1 MYNPPLVY
9 RTFKNFLKISIYILK
24 KKNPQ
29 PLKMA
34 AKLLPGNK
42 YFQTM
47 QVGEKGFQKCLVSSE
62 LKKAGG
68 PFQC

>member
-1 MYNPPLVY
+1 
-9 RTFKNFLKISIYILK
+9 
-24 KKNPQ
+24 
-29 PLKMA
+29 MA

-62 LKKAGG
+62 LKEAGG
-68 PFQC
+68 PSNARVVFVQKSCS

>member
-1 MYNPPLVY
+1 
-9 RTFKNFLKISIYILK
+9 
-24 KKNPQ
+24 
-29 PLKMA
+29 MA

>member
-1 MYNPPLVY
+1 MHIEYVSTYAHHMCVCVCVLKYMYY
-9 RTFKNFLKISIYILK
+9 TSKMNF
-24 KKNPQ
+24 Q

-47 QVGEKGFQKCLVSSE
+47 
-62 LKKAGG
+62 
-68 PFQC
+68 